1 MGKLSAVDLVPGSAS
16 WEPHVVE
23 EKRHT
28 RLHTPPART
37 ASSSQLCTIGI
48 NINFAALHGFKGP
61 FANIAIYLSFVSLV
75 SLFSSQNC
83 RKLNIH
89 LLYENDMLG

>member
-1 MGKLSAVDLVPGSAS
+1 MFVPGSAS
-16 WEPHVVE
+16 WVPYVE
-23 EKRHT
+23 EEKGHT
-28 RLHTPPART
+28 RLHTPPT
-37 ASSSQLCTIGI
+37 GPTSSSQLCTIGI
-48 NINFAALHGFKGP
+48 NINFAALCGFKGP